1 LKTVAELSKELN
13 ISTQALYKKIKAC
26 NLTVGNGGLNVVNR
40 VNHVTPHGEAILRG
54 EVQPEQPTVTNQN
67 NQLATEFA
75 TYLQGQIKI
84 KDEQIHSL
92 QEENARL
99 VSALE
104 NVTASLQAAQA
115 LHAGTIRQQIESGG
129 SDQEEPETT
138 VPTPPTEK
146 QGIFARIFRK
156 NGTRE

>member
-1 LKTVAELSKELN
+1 MKTVAELSKELN

-26 NLTVGNGGLNVVNR
+26 NLTVGNGGLKVVNR
-40 VNHVTPHGEAILRG
+40 VKHITPHGEAVLKG
-54 EVQPEQPTVTNQN
+54 KSPSNQSAVTNQPTN
-67 NQLATEFA
+67 EFA

-99 VSALE
+99 VTALE

-115 LHAGTIRQQIESGG
+115 LHAGTIRQQLESG
-129 SDQEEPETT
+129 STDTTEPKES
-138 VPTPPTEK
+138 K
-146 QGIFARIFRK
+146 KHGIFARFFGK
-156 NGTRE
+156 ASQENAK